1 MSPELNSAHEE
12 LHVGPQLPAHILAA
26 FLSSAGSWHFLYFL
40 PLPHQQGSF
49 LPGRT
54 CDTRSFLLLNNAPS
68 FFHTP
73 ILRAL
78 PS

>member
-1 MSPELNSAHEE
+1 
-12 LHVGPQLPAHILAA
+12 
-26 FLSSAGSWHFLYFL
+26 LYFL

-54 CDTRSFLLLNNAPS
+54 CGTLSSLPLNKAPNFS
-68 FFHTP
+68 LIP
-73 ILRAL
+73 ISHVL